1 MADKIPKVI
10 SNATVI
16 KVLAKVFAFQA
27 IEINLLRLH
36 AGISDANW
44 KALKTEAFK
53 KTYAKQ
59 RSFYEDRLTG
69 AFALERIS
77 QSERETRLL
86 ELWLK
91 QSEDSPKAEP
101 VLYQE
106 EASLQV
112 EICPKK
118 DDVALLVVISLGY
131 NSPQTPAS

>member
-16 KVLAKVFAFQA
+16 KALAKVFAFQA
-27 IEINLLRLH
+27 IEINLLRSH
-36 AGISDANW
+36 AGISDADW
-44 KALKTEAFK
+44 KTLKTAAFK

-59 RSFYEDRLTG
+59 RAFYEDRLTG

-91 QSEDSPKAEP
+91 QSGEDSPED
-101 VLYQE
+101 E
-106 EASLQV
+106 R
-112 EICPKK
+112 
-118 DDVALLVVISLGY
+118 
-131 NSPQTPAS
+131 

>member
-1 MADKIPKVI
+1 MGWRAELISAEVRSEERIPLFALAYPKRPVMADKIPKVI

-27 IEINLLRLH
+27 IEINLLRSH
-36 AGISDANW
+36 AGIPDANW

-69 AFALERIS
+69 AFALEHIS

-91 QSEDSPKAEP
+91 QSEDSPKDEP
-101 VLYQE
+101 
-106 EASLQV
+106 
-112 EICPKK
+112 
-118 DDVALLVVISLGY
+118 
-131 NSPQTPAS
+131 

>member
-1 MADKIPKVI
+1 MSGSPGGCGDSIGPGLRAPPELQRSVMSEKNPRFLT
-10 SNATVI
+10 NATVI

-27 IEINLLRLH
+27 IEINLLRSQ

-59 RSFYEDRLTG
+59 RAFYEDRLNG
-69 AFALERIS
+69 AFALEHIS

-91 QSEDSPKAEP
+91 QSEESSKDEP
-101 VLYQE
+101 
-106 EASLQV
+106 
-112 EICPKK
+112 
-118 DDVALLVVISLGY
+118 
-131 NSPQTPAS
+131 

>member
-16 KVLAKVFAFQA
+16 KVLAKVLAFQA

-36 AGISDANW
+36 AGISDPNW
-44 KALKTEAFK
+44 KTLKTEAFK

-59 RSFYEDRLTG
+59 RAFYEDRLTG
-69 AFALERIS
+69 AFAVERIS

-91 QSEDSPKAEP
+91 QSEDSPKDER
-101 VLYQE
+101 
-106 EASLQV
+106 
-112 EICPKK
+112 
-118 DDVALLVVISLGY
+118 
-131 NSPQTPAS
+131 

>member
-27 IEINLLRLH
+27 IEINLLRSH

-69 AFALERIS
+69 AFALEHLS
-77 QSERETRLL
+77 QSVARKRGHSEFSGAWRAGAFLAV
-86 ELWLK
+86 
-91 QSEDSPKAEP
+91 QSFP
-101 VLYQE
+101 
-106 EASLQV
+106 
-112 EICPKK
+112 
-118 DDVALLVVISLGY
+118 
-131 NSPQTPAS
+131 

>member
-1 MADKIPKVI
+1 MLNTPPVSRSRMRYEEQINLFAVALPKRSVVADKIPKAI

-27 IEINLLRLH
+27 IEINLLRSH

-91 QSEDSPKAEP
+91 QSEDSPKD
-101 VLYQE
+101 
-106 EASLQV
+106 EA
-112 EICPKK
+112 
-118 DDVALLVVISLGY
+118 
-131 NSPQTPAS
+131 

>member
-1 MADKIPKVI
+1 MADKGPRFLT
-10 SNATVI
+10 NATVI

-27 IEINLLRLH
+27 IEINLLRAH

-44 KALKTEAFK
+44 KSLKREAFK

-91 QSEDSPKAEP
+91 QSEDSSKDKA
-101 VLYQE
+101 
-106 EASLQV
+106 
-112 EICPKK
+112 
-118 DDVALLVVISLGY
+118 
-131 NSPQTPAS
+131 

>member
-1 MADKIPKVI
+1 MADKIPRVI
-10 SNATVI
+10 SSATVI

-27 IEINLLRLH
+27 IEISLLRSH
-36 AGISDANW
+36 AGISDAHW

-69 AFALERIS
+69 AFELERIS

-91 QSEDSPKAEP
+91 QSEDFPKDEP
-101 VLYQE
+101 
-106 EASLQV
+106 
-112 EICPKK
+112 
-118 DDVALLVVISLGY
+118 
-131 NSPQTPAS
+131 

>member
-1 MADKIPKVI
+1 MADKIQKVI

-27 IEINLLRLH
+27 I
-36 AGISDANW
+36 A
-44 KALKTEAFK
+44 
-53 KTYAKQ
+53 YAKQ

-91 QSEDSPKAEP
+91 QSEDSPKDEP
-101 VLYQE
+101 
-106 EASLQV
+106 
-112 EICPKK
+112 
-118 DDVALLVVISLGY
+118 
-131 NSPQTPAS
+131 

>member
-1 MADKIPKVI
+1 MADKIPRVI

-27 IEINLLRLH
+27 IEINLLRSH
-36 AGISDANW
+36 AGISDAKW
-44 KALKTEAFK
+44 KTLKTEAFK

-91 QSEDSPKAEP
+91 QSEDSPKDEP
-101 VLYQE
+101 
-106 EASLQV
+106 
-112 EICPKK
+112 
-118 DDVALLVVISLGY
+118 
-131 NSPQTPAS
+131 